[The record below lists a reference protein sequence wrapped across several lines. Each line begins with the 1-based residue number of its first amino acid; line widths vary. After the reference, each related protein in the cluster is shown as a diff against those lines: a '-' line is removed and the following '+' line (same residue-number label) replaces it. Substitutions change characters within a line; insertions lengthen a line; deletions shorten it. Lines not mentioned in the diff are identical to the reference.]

1 MTRLR
6 CQGTGGQMIL
16 LAALAALLAYATWR
30 NSDQPLPLD
39 YAWSSHVASA
49 ATQTGMRA
57 VDLPEAHAIVQS
69 FSHLVLDAR
78 KASDFAAGRI
88 PGAMSLPVSDLDTYL
103 PGLAGLLTP
112 EQPILVYCSGA
123 ECEESLELGRFLI
136 TAGYTNVA
144 LFAGGMAEW
153 TAAGHPVEQ

>member
-1 MTRLR
+1 MVV
-6 CQGTGGQMIL
+6 
-16 LAALAALLAYATWR
+16 LASLSGVLAYAAWR
-30 NSDQPLPLD
+30 TSDTPLALD
-39 YAWSSHVASA
+39 YAWASHVATA
-49 ATQTGMRA
+49 ATQTGMRTVA
-57 VDLPEAHAIVQS
+57 LEEAHAIATS

-78 KASDFAAGRI
+78 KPTDFAAGRI
-88 PGAMSLPVSDLDTYL
+88 PGAMSLPVSDLDNHL
-103 PGLAGLLTP
+103 PALAGLLTP

-136 TAGYTNVA
+136 ASGYTNIA